1 MNPAVGILGILQTV
15 GSVFV
20 KKDPNGKAE
29 VAMAPWAVLYAAGTL
44 LGCYNQIGEPFSVCV
59 KTMFSVFG
67 G

>member
-1 MNPAVGILGILQTV
+1 MSAALGIVGLLQTI

-20 KKDPNGKAE
+20 KTNTDGKTE
-29 VAMAPWAVLYAAGTL
+29 VAAAPWAVLYAAGTL
-44 LGCYNQIGEPFSVCV
+44 LGCYNQSGEPFSVCV